1 MIKTRFTEMFGI
13 KYPMVQ
19 TGMQWL
25 GIPSFA
31 SAVCNAGAMGTI
43 NVSCWATPEEFHEN
57 VKLMKSLT
65 DKPFIVNI
73 SLTPGLTKGEE
84 VRKYIDVCA
93 EEKVACIETAGDN
106 PKDLINDIHAA
117 GCYHLHKCPNYK
129 VAMSMERRGAD
140 LVTIAGYEVAGHPS
154 KDGVGTFIIARRVAK
169 DAKIPV
175 IAAGGIADGHGLAAA
190 LCLGASAVG
199 MGTRMICT
207 TECTIS
213 QNHKQ
218 WVLDHT
224 EKDTVLAQR
233 TFSMM
238 RVARNNA
245 ALLSNEME
253 NRGAS
258 FEEIY
263 PVVSGRLAKMAYD
276 TGNVDGGVFACGQG
290 AGLINDIVPVKE
302 LVDRMA
308 KEAEEDLDAVRSM
321 FVEG

>member
-13 KYPMVQ
+13 KYPIVQ

-43 NVSCWATPEEFHEN
+43 NVSCWPTPEEFHEN

-65 DKPFIVNI
+65 DKPFIVNV
-73 SLTPGLTKGEE
+73 SLTKGLTKGEE
-84 VRKYIDVCA
+84 VVKYIDICK

-106 PKDLINDIHAA
+106 PKDLIGYIHDA
-117 GCYHLHKCPNYK
+117 GIYHLHKCPNYK
-129 VAMSMERRGAD
+129 VAMSMQRRGAD
-140 LVTIAGYEVAGHPS
+140 LITIAGYEVAGHPS
-154 KDGVGTFIIARRVAK
+154 QDGVGTFMIARRVAK

-175 IAAGGIADGHGLAAA
+175 IAAGGVADGHGLAAA

-213 QNHKQ
+213 DNHKQ
-218 WVLDHT
+218 WVVEHS
-224 EKDTVLAQR
+224 EKDTVLAQK

-245 ALLSNEME
+245 SLLSNEME
-253 NRGAS
+253 ARGAT
-258 FEEIY
+258 FEELYEIC
-263 PVVSGRLAKMAYD
+263 SGRKAGEAYK
-276 TGNVDGGVFACGQG
+276 TGNVDGGVFACGQA
-290 AGLINDIVPVKE
+290 AGLIDDIVPVKV
-302 LVDRMA
+302 LVERMA
-308 KEAEEDLDAVRSM
+308 KEAEETLGSVCAY

>member
-13 KYPMVQ
+13 KYPIVQ

-31 SAVCNAGAMGTI
+31 SAVCEAGAMGTI
-43 NVSCWATPEEFHEN
+43 NVSCWPSPEEFHEN
-57 VKLMKSLT
+57 VKIMKSMT

-73 SLTPGLTKGEE
+73 SLTKGLTKGED
-84 VRKYIDVCA
+84 VKKYINICK

-106 PKDLINDIHAA
+106 PKDLIADIHEA
-117 GCYHLHKCPNYK
+117 GCFHLHKCPNYK

-154 KDGVGTFIIARRVAK
+154 QDGVGTFVIARRVAR

-175 IAAGGIADGHGLAAA
+175 IAAGGIADGQGLAAA
-190 LCLGASAVG
+190 LALGASAVG

-213 QNHKQ
+213 ENHKQ
-218 WVLDHT
+218 WVINHT
-224 EKDTVLAQR
+224 EKDTVLAQK

-245 ALLSNEME
+245 SLLSNEME
-253 NRGAS
+253 ARGAS
-258 FEEIY
+258 FEELY
-263 PVVSGRLAKMAYD
+263 KVCSGRLAGEAYI
-276 TGNVDGGVFACGQG
+276 TGNIDGGVFACGQA
-290 AGLINDIVPVKE
+290 AGIINDVVPVKV
-302 LVDRMA
+302 LVEGMA
-308 KEAEEDLDAVRSM
+308 KDAEETLNMLRASFIAD
-321 FVEG
+321 